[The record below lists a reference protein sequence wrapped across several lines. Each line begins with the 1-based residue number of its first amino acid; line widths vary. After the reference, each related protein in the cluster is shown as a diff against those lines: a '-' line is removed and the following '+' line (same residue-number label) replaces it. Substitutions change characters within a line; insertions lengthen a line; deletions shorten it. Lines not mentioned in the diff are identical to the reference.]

1 MGLSFEWDPDKA
13 KRNLSK
19 HAVSFEEAAT
29 VFGDPLSLTI
39 EDPLYSGEE
48 ECFVTI
54 GRSIQGHTLIVVHTE
69 RQDRICVISARVAT
83 ARERSAYEQGTGADT

>member
-1 MGLSFEWDPDKA
+1 MGLSFEWDPTKA

-39 EDPLYSGEE
+39 DDPEHSTDEDR
-48 ECFVTI
+48 FVTV
-54 GRSIQGHTLIVVHTE
+54 GRSIRRRTLVVVHA
-69 RQDRICVISARVAT
+69 DRGDRVHIISARVAT
-83 ARERSAYEQGTGADT
+83 ARERNAYEEGHGNRA